1 MYDMKEQK
9 MLALNVQLNK
19 KYCYETQVN
28 NTHRIIHSMLILDF
42 LLGYSSSH
50 FEANSSSDSDFIKM
64 TANIEDNQKL

>member
-42 LLGYSSSH
+42 LLG
-50 FEANSSSDSDFIKM
+50 
-64 TANIEDNQKL
+64 